1 MNMIPVFLLSLQ
13 SKQYNISLENL
24 EIIYGRP
31 FQPVVRGISFVVATS
46 QRQLHCGC
54 QECARK
60 QVRAAVQRGE
70 PKIFLEVKWHP
81 ISAFWR

>member
-1 MNMIPVFLLSLQ
+1 MNKIPVFLLSLQ
-13 SKQYNISLENL
+13 SKQYISLEKL

-31 FQPVVRGISFVVATS
+31 FQSIVRGISFVVATP

-70 PKIFLEVKWHP
+70 PKIFPEVKWHP

>member
-1 MNMIPVFLLSLQ
+1 MNMIQIFLLSLQ

-31 FQPVVRGISFVVATS
+31 LQSVVGRISFVVAAL
-46 QRQLHCGC
+46 QHQLHCGC

-60 QVRAAVQRGE
+60 QVRATVQRGK
-70 PKIFLEVKWHP
+70 PKILPEVKWHP